1 MRATELKNRN
11 LRPTRTLGLSLAI
24 LVSVMW
30 FSLLPMMQAAAI
42 FLVEWR
48 LREAEQGL
56 ALDDDLPAFAYG
68 GEFRG
73 VSEAVLWFQI
83 LSGSVFLVIA
93 AAAWRGRPRSIRWIM
108 IAAVLTLTAITLIAT
123 AAAISQRPTIYGG
136 IDSGASVSTAF
147 LNARLILTVLIP
159 LYVLW
164 YMNRAPARAFYR
176 GYYLPEV
183 GVKSDE

>member
-1 MRATELKNRN
+1 MCAETLKDASQ
-11 LRPTRTLGLSLAI
+11 RPTRTLGLSLAI

-30 FSLLPMMQAAAI
+30 FSLLPIMQAAAV

-56 ALDDDLPAFAYG
+56 MLSEDLPAFAYG

-123 AAAISQRPTIYGG
+123 AAALAQRPTIYEGM
-136 IDSGASVSTAF
+136 DSGASVSEAF